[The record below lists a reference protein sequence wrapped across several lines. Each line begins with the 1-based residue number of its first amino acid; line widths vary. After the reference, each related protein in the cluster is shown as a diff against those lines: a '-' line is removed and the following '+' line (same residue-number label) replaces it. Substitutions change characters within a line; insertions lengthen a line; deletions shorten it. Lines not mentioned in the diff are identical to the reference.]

1 MTRAFLGCVVTS
13 VLLTSGCGV
22 VITGDYQGI
31 PFTPDENLVAV
42 ADQNDLLL
50 RNGAVV
56 PVARPRGQQRL
67 HLLLTS
73 ANVNVND
80 DWRRYDTDKLLD
92 IKRELATEDT
102 LLLKDIP
109 LDRFGDLDALE
120 AVVEDGAQ
128 GGDFKVFVGAA
139 LPPESGVE
147 AQGLGSKLRAR
158 ITPKSL
164 VVEPREGSFSLS
176 VSLQREREAGQDGDV
191 ATGEVVIEFG
201 GTLLPERLSE
211 ANLTVAEPV
220 VACVH
225 ARGPSVGGACR
236 DVEELPYV
244 DETGVVP

>member
-1 MTRAFLGCVVTS
+1 MKALF
-13 VLLTSGCGV
+13 VLAPCLASMGCGV
-22 VITGDYQGI
+22 FITGDFQGI

-56 PVARPRGQQRL
+56 PVLRPTGQQRM

-80 DWRRYDTDKLLD
+80 DWRRYDTDKLLE

-109 LDRFGDLDALE
+109 LDRFADGGALE
-120 AVVEDGAQ
+120 ALFEDGLHK
-128 GGDFKVFVGAA
+128 GDFKVILGAA

-147 AQGLGSKLRAR
+147 TQGLGSKVRAR
-158 ITPKSL
+158 ITPESL
-164 VVEPREGSFSLS
+164 VVEGREGSFTMS

-191 ATGEVVIEFG
+191 ATGEVVISFG
-201 GTLLPERLSE
+201 GSFLPERLTE

-220 VACVH
+220 VTCVQ
-225 ARGPSVGGACR
+225 ARGPSSGGACR
-236 DVEELPYV
+236 DEDALPYV